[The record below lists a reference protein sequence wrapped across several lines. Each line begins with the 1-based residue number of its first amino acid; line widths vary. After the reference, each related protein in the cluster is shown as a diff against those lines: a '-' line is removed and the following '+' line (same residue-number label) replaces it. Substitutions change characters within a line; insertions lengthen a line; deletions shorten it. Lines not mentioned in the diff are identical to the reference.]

1 MNSAPTM
8 NMLEKYPVLFMVKFT
23 MFQSL
28 NFGILEGL
36 GFMSLIGILT
46 YGSFL
51 ITNDMAS
58 SGMVSSSVYA
68 LYVAIGFRSLINTY
82 TELIK
87 TAGIYEGL
95 QKFTDDIH
103 NDEIYLDQDLF

>member
-1 MNSAPTM
+1 MYAM
-8 NMLEKYPVLFMVKFT
+8 Y
-23 MFQSL
+23 QSL

-36 GFMSLIGILT
+36 GFLSLIGILT

-51 ITNDMAS
+51 ITCDLANP
-58 SGMVSSSVYA
+58 GMVSSSVYA
-68 LYVAIGFRSLINTY
+68 LYVAIGFRTLINTY

-95 QKFTDDIH
+95 SQYVKDIH
-103 NDEIYLDQDLF
+103 NDPVYL

>member
-1 MNSAPTM
+1 
-8 NMLEKYPVLFMVKFT
+8 

-51 ITNDMAS
+51 ITNDLAS
-58 SGMVSSSVYA
+58 SGMVSSSIYA
-68 LYVAIGFRSLINTY
+68 LYVALGFRSLINTY

-95 QKFTDDIH
+95 RKFTNDIH
-103 NDEIYLDQDLF
+103 NDPVFADPNFFQNYLKFIE